1 MSEENR
7 EGVQSEKTPVKG
19 KKRKRPL
26 PNKDRA
32 RHRDPRYLVN
42 QPGCQTR

>member
-1 MSEENR
+1 MSEENQ
-7 EGVQSEKTPVKG
+7 EVECEMKTPVKG
-19 KKRKRPL
+19 KKKKRPL

-32 RHRDPRYLVN
+32 RHRDPRYRVN